1 MNALQQHK
9 ILLFDFRFQKI
20 NEKQQVVNEYES
32 GKAIPNNAVMSKL
45 ERNLGMYIDDPISD
59 ANSSVVSSKFSIS
72 SLNAVKLV
80 PNTRVYRA
88 LHFEK

>member
-45 ERNLGMYIDDPISD
+45 ERNLGMYIDPISD
-59 ANSSVVSSKFSIS
+59 ASSSVVSSKFSIS
-72 SLNAVKLV
+72 SLIAMKLV